1 MKKQLKKEYKKA
13 TLELSNGIKM
23 EGRLIG
29 APAAVSG
36 EMVFST
42 GMLAYSEAMTDP
54 SYLGQILVF
63 SFSLIGNYGIP
74 SLSEGDFFSTTGHE
88 SESIKTQGIIVSD
101 TFDDCFHYE
110 KGKNLQ
116 TWMVENGVPGIA
128 GVDTRYLVQMIRD
141 SKGPLFGRIV
151 PEGKA
156 EYNNTKFD
164 FLKHFKKTD
173 FVNPSKYNLMPSVSV
188 KEPVKLGKGKT
199 NIALLD
205 FGVKRNIIRLLVE
218 QGCTVTV
225 YPWDTDLT
233 KVKTDGWVLSNGP
246 GDPANT
252 GDVIARVK
260 GLLKGKTPVLG
271 ICLGHQI
278 LALAA
283 GAKTKKL
290 TRGHR
295 SLNQPVF
302 DVKTKK
308 AFITSQNHSFEVD
321 KKHLPKDWVIWFE
334 NANDLSVEGL
344 KHKTKPFMSTQF
356 HPEASG
362 GPNDTA
368 WILKDFIGLVKKGVK
383 NNMPILNFLQP
394 KKGKKQKVLLL
405 GSGALSIGQAG
416 EFDYSGSQAI
426 KALEEEG
433 LEVIVLNPNIASV
446 QTNPAP
452 NKKVYLYPVTPF
464 WIEKIIKAERPAAI
478 IAGFG
483 GQTSLNCVIELENK
497 GILKKYGVKVL
508 GTQVPSLEMSE
519 DRDLFSKRMAEIAVP
534 TPPSKAV
541 ETVADALKIAKQIG
555 YPVITRS
562 AYALGGLGSG
572 LAETPEQL
580 EKLALSALTSSPQ
593 ILIEKSLHG
602 WKEIEYEVMR
612 DSRGNCITICN
623 MENFDPMGIHT
634 GDSIVIAPCQTLNN
648 KENNMLRDAA
658 LNIVKSI
665 GVVGE
670 CNVQFALSP
679 FTLEYYVIE
688 INARLSRSSALASKA
703 TGYPIA
709 FVAAKV
715 VCGFELL
722 ELKNPVTQ
730 TTSAFYEPSLDYVTL
745 KVPRWDLKKFSGV
758 SKELGTQMKSVGE
771 VMSIGR
777 NFCEVTQKA
786 LRMVQEDEEGITK
799 DIFTGSPDKELLKEL
814 SNPTNLRIFAIYE
827 LFKRGYSAKEVH
839 NKSKIEPWFLSHL
852 FYLAKLEG
860 ELRTFF
866 KGAKVPKKLTAKD
879 IEKHF
884 SAADNEYL
892 RRLKSRGFSDY
903 QLTKVFLTT
912 VMPKQKFTVKEI
924 NALSLGLRNLRKKRG
939 VTPVVKQIDTTSAEY
954 ATKSNYLY
962 LTYDGTH
969 NDISTPKKGKSVVT
983 LGSGSYRIGSSLEFD
998 WCSVM
1003 TSRYF
1008 KQQKD
1013 DSIIINCNPET
1024 VSTDFNTSDRL
1035 YFEELSF
1042 ERVMDIIDI
1051 ESPKGVVACMGGQ
1064 NPNNLTPYLSSVGVN
1079 ILGHSY
1085 DTVEKAEN
1093 RTKFSAILD
1102 ALNID
1107 QPKWTSAASRREVD
1121 AFIKTVG
1128 FPVLIRPSFVLS
1140 GTLMNVA
1147 SDQKSLDHYL
1157 SLTKDIS
1164 ADYPVVLSQ
1173 FIQDAREIEC
1183 DGVAKNGEV
1192 VVSFISEHVENAGVH
1207 SGDATMVFP
1216 AEKIYTKTANS
1227 IRDIVRK
1234 IAKGLNLNGPF
1245 NIQFIAKDNDVKV
1258 IECNARASRSFPFIT
1273 KVSGQ
1278 NLAEIACKVM
1288 NGEKVSKIYVDESEI
1303 PFTGVKASMF
1313 SFQRLD
1319 GADPVLGVEMA
1330 STGEVGCIGA
1340 NFNEAMLLAME
1351 STHINSPKKGI
1362 LLSTGREKDKI
1373 KFMEVIKQV
1382 YAFGLPV
1389 YATKGTAD
1397 YLNQHGYKATAVR
1410 YHHGTSPLDI
1420 IKERKVDFVINV
1432 HKSLELGELEYNA
1445 LIRKMAVKCNCS
1457 LLTNL
1462 EKAIAYFKAFDSHKT
1477 LHEKEKLIHL

>member
-1 MKKQLKKEYKKA
+1 
-13 TLELSNGIKM
+13 
-23 EGRLIG
+23 
-29 APAAVSG
+29 
-36 EMVFST
+36 
-42 GMLAYSEAMTDP
+42 
-54 SYLGQILVF
+54 
-63 SFSLIGNYGIP
+63 
-74 SLSEGDFFSTTGHE
+74 
-88 SESIKTQGIIVSD
+88 
-101 TFDDCFHYE
+101 
-110 KGKNLQ
+110 
-116 TWMVENGVPGIA
+116 
-128 GVDTRYLVQMIRD
+128 
-141 SKGPLFGRIV
+141 
-151 PEGKA
+151 
-156 EYNNTKFD
+156 
-164 FLKHFKKTD
+164 
-173 FVNPSKYNLMPSVSV
+173 
-188 KEPVKLGKGKT
+188 
-199 NIALLD
+199 
-205 FGVKRNIIRLLVE
+205 
-218 QGCTVTV
+218 
-225 YPWDTDLT
+225 
-233 KVKTDGWVLSNGP
+233 
-246 GDPANT
+246 
-252 GDVIARVK
+252 
-260 GLLKGKTPVLG
+260 
-271 ICLGHQI
+271 
-278 LALAA
+278 
-283 GAKTKKL
+283 
-290 TRGHR
+290 
-295 SLNQPVF
+295 
-302 DVKTKK
+302 
-308 AFITSQNHSFEVD
+308 
-321 KKHLPKDWVIWFE
+321 
-334 NANDLSVEGL
+334 
-344 KHKTKPFMSTQF
+344 
-356 HPEASG
+356 
-362 GPNDTA
+362 
-368 WILKDFIGLVKKGVK
+368 
-383 NNMPILNFLQP
+383 MPILNFLKP
-394 KKGKKQKVLLL
+394 KNGKKQKVLLL

-452 NKKVYLYPVTPF
+452 NKKIYLYPVTPF
-464 WIEKIIKAERPAAI
+464 WIEKIIKKERPVAL

-483 GQTSLNCVIELENK
+483 GQTSLNCAIELHNN
-497 GILKKYGVKVL
+497 GVLKKYGVKVL
-508 GTQVPSLEMSE
+508 GTPVSSLEMSE
-519 DRDLFSKRMAEIAVP
+519 DRDLFSKRMHEIGVP

-541 ETVADALKIAKQIG
+541 ETVEEALKTALEIG

-572 LAETPEQL
+572 LAENPEQL
-580 EKLALSALTSSPQ
+580 EKLASSALTSSPQ

-612 DSRGNCITICN
+612 DACGNSITICN

-648 KENNMLRDAA
+648 RENNMLRDAA

-715 VCGFELL
+715 VSGFDLL
-722 ELKNPVTQ
+722 ELKNPVTG
-730 TTSAFYEPSLDYVTL
+730 TTSAFYEPSLDYVSL
-745 KVPRWDLKKFSGV
+745 KVPRWDLKKFTGV

-777 NFCEVTQKA
+777 NFCEVVQKA
-786 LRMVQEDEEGITK
+786 LRMVQEDEEGLMKEVFAGT
-799 DIFTGSPDKELLKEL
+799 SDKELLKEAAH
-814 SNPTNLRIFAIYE
+814 PTNLRIFAIYE
-827 LFKRGYSAKEVH
+827 LFKRGFSVDKVK
-839 NKSKIEPWFLSHL
+839 NVTKIEPWFLSHL
-852 FYLAKLEG
+852 FYLAKLEN
-860 ELRTFF
+860 EVATFF
-866 KGAKVPKKLTAKD
+866 KGVKAPKKLTADFIKKQFTNID
-879 IEKHF
+879 T
-884 SAADNEYL
+884 EYL

-903 QLTKVFLTT
+903 QLTKLLLSVIS
-912 VMPKQKFTVKEI
+912 PKEKFTNKEI
-924 NALSLGLRNLRKKRG
+924 NSLSLGLRELRKKMNI
-939 VTPVVKQIDTTSAEY
+939 VPVVKQIDTTSAEY
-954 ATKSNYLY
+954 YTTSNYLY

-969 NDISTPKKGKSVVT
+969 NDITLKKKNKSIIT

-1003 TSRYF
+1003 TSKYF

-1024 VSTDFNTSDRL
+1024 VSTDFNSSDRL

-1042 ERVMDIIDI
+1042 ERVMDIIDF

-1064 NPNNLTPYLSSVGVN
+1064 NPNNLTPYLSRVGVN
-1079 ILGHSY
+1079 ILGHSFE
-1085 DTVEKAEN
+1085 TVEKAEN

-1102 ALNID
+1102 SLNID
-1107 QPKWTSAASRREVD
+1107 QPKWTSAASRKEVND
-1121 AFIKTVG
+1121 FVKEVG

-1147 SDQKSLDHYL
+1147 NDQKSLDYYL

-1173 FIQDAREIEC
+1173 FILDAKELEC

-1192 VVSFISEHVENAGVH
+1192 LLSFISEHVENAGVH
-1207 SGDATMVFP
+1207 SGDATLVFP

-1278 NLAEIACKVM
+1278 NLAEFSCKVM
-1288 NGEKVSKIYVDESEI
+1288 NNEKVDKVFMDESEI
-1303 PFTGVKASMF
+1303 PYTGVKASMF

-1319 GADPVLGVEMA
+1319 GADPILGVEMA

-1351 STHINSPKKGI
+1351 STHIKMPKKGI

-1373 KFMEVIKQV
+1373 KFMEVIDNV
-1382 YAFGLPV
+1382 YKFGLPV
-1389 YATKGTAD
+1389 YATLGTAN
-1397 YLNQHGYKATAVR
+1397 YLKEHGYDAIPVM
-1410 YHHGTSPLDI
+1410 YHHDPKPVDV
-1420 IKERKVDFVINV
+1420 IKQRKVDFVVNV
-1432 HKSLELGELEYNA
+1432 HKSLELDELEHNSA
-1445 LIRKMAVKCNCS
+1445 IRKTAVKSNCS

-1462 EKAIAYFKAFDSHKT
+1462 EKAIAYFKAFDSYKA
-1477 LHEKEKLIHL
+1477 LSEKDDLIHL